1 MQQIL
6 PPSSVGWRRK
16 KHGVLGFA
24 TCVSVCKTLGLG
36 DPIVCPDYWGPQ
48 IGERHAE
55 TEVEDLGGNW
65 RQWNCSVELVALFQ
79 HVQADVAGALLKYTH
94 GCTEM
99 QHKNIQ
105 GCWAHNCSSKE
116 TQRHKFS
123 TAGLGKN
130 THITSWIQSLDRPA
144 LTVDKL
150 TFASSLRASFVRS
163 VRLPQ
168 DRLDELFVQWSFD
181 TFWHCAARSLDMLGP
196 FVRKAGRSVT
206 WLCSTWTTGASIDF
220 WPLALERCQMGSMA
234 WFVGC
239 TRSRGKIASPQWPS
253 IQHFAPDHKSWAPVS
268 SASKCFKQEDL
279 ELRFEAVWMFM
290 NISPWIPWR
299 SSYSAW
305 ELDEFSMF
313 PFFSDMIA

>member
-24 TCVSVCKTLGLG
+24 TCVSVCKTLRLR
-36 DPIVCPDYWGPQ
+36 DPIVCPNYWGPQ

-123 TAGLGKN
+123 TTGLGKN
-130 THITSWIQSLDRPA
+130 THITSWIQSLDKPA

-163 VRLPQ
+163 VPLPQ

-181 TFWHCAARSLDMLGP
+181 TFWHCAARSLDLLSAKP
-196 FVRKAGRSVT
+196 DVQ
-206 WLCSTWTTGASIDF
+206 WLDSA
-220 WPLALERCQMGSMA
+220 ALERLAPRLMTSCPWALPDGFHGMICHRLHTFTGQDSKPPVTQHPAFCAWPQVLGASLLSIKVLQTRGSWVEIWSSLNVHEYFTLDSM
-234 WFVGC
+234 
-239 TRSRGKIASPQWPS
+239 KIF
-253 IQHFAPDHKSWAPVS
+253 I
-268 SASKCFKQEDL
+268 
-279 ELRFEAVWMFM
+279 
-290 NISPWIPWR
+290 
-299 SSYSAW
+299 
-305 ELDEFSMF
+305 FSLG
-313 PFFSDMIA
+313 IGRV